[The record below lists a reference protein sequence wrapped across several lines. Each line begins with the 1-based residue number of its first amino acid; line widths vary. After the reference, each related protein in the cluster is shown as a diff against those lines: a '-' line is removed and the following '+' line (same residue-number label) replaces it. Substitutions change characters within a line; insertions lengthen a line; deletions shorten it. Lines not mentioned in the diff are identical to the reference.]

1 MANRYRV
8 SPAIIFGTLLI
19 ALVAL
24 NSPATPA
31 ASSNPVAAQAPV
43 YAASAADTRL
53 PEGSSPEGKPSRKSQ
68 RTGWGRDPFQRPPEK
83 VTLPHGG
90 ISNGTTLVGIIG
102 GKKGRVAIF
111 GHSVLQK
118 GDMVGNEMIVH
129 IDHSHVTVTRD
140 GSKRIIAMQE
150 AR

>member
-8 SPAIIFGTLLI
+8 SPAVIVGTLLI
-19 ALVAL
+19 ALIAL
-24 NSPATPA
+24 NSPVTT
-31 ASSNPVAAQAPV
+31 ASNSAAQAPV
-43 YAASAADTRL
+43 YAASAADSRL
-53 PEGSSPEGKPSRKSQ
+53 PEGSSPEGKPSRKFQ
-68 RTGWGRDPFQRPPEK
+68 GTDWGRDPFQHPPEK

-102 GKKGRVAIF
+102 SKKGRVAIF

-118 GDMVGNEMIVH
+118 GDMVGNEMIVD